1 MDGEAAVAAAGYVR
15 AAVTFKEMYAGA
27 ATNFGVVQLVM
38 SCSAGT
44 LPT

>member
-15 AAVTFKEMYAGA
+15 AAFNFKEMYAGA